1 MSTEYSEGL
10 EISEG
15 SYKSQNG
22 SKSMCFF
29 WVLNSLK
36 MALGF
41 FDFNDAYVLRV
52 KMKSKPAIKK
62 RSTQISHMN
71 HTVKDYTIEFV

>member
-1 MSTEYSEGL
+1 MVL
-10 EISEG
+10 N
-15 SYKSQNG
+15 Q
-22 SKSMCFF
+22 CVF
-29 WVLNSLK
+29 WDLNSLK
-36 MALGF
+36 MALGV

>member
-15 SYKSQNG
+15 SYKSQNC
-22 SKSMCFF
+22 SKSRYFF
-29 WVLNSLK
+29 WDLNSLK
-36 MALGF
+36 MALGV

-71 HTVKDYTIEFV
+71 HTVKDYTIEIV

>member
-22 SKSMCFF
+22 SKSMYFF
-29 WVLNSLK
+29 RVLNSLK
-36 MALGF
+36 MALGV